1 MQRRYAPPPKVDFRP
16 WKPDVCQEPG
26 CDERHPS
33 YSRDGMQGPWR
44 CRAHD
49 LMAKPR
55 PDPAGPLPSPQ
66 QSRLL

>member
-1 MQRRYAPPPKVDFRP
+1 MRRWTPQQKVDFVP
-16 WKPDVCQEPG
+16 WKPDVCDEDG

-49 LMAKPR
+49 LTATRR
-55 PDPAGPLPSPQ
+55 PDFDTPMPKQ
-66 QSRLL
+66 QDRLL